1 MARDDIAE
9 FGIYLA
15 EERHASQN
23 TIASY
28 LRDVTQFSEYLAD
41 RHGASLRQADA
52 DTVQEYMGWMR
63 GRGKSAASVTRF
75 LASIKSFYTFLSS
88 RGAVK
93 VNPAKGITAGRKK
106 KYAQQIM
113 LLSDEIIREDEAK

>member
-1 MARDDIAE
+1 MARDDIADY
-9 FGIYLA
+9 GAYLA

-23 TIASY
+23 TVSSY

-63 GRGKSAASVTRF
+63 GRGTEISWPPSGEPLRKSRLDITSPGRRLRETR
-75 LASIKSFYTFLSS
+75 
-88 RGAVK
+88 
-93 VNPAKGITAGRKK
+93 AGT
-106 KYAQQIM
+106 
-113 LLSDEIIREDEAK
+113 

>member
-1 MARDDIAE
+1 MARDDIADY
-9 FGIYLA
+9 GAYLA

-23 TIASY
+23 TVSSY

-75 LASIKSFYTFLSS
+75 LASHQILLHLPVLQG
-88 RGAVK
+88 RGEGQPRQGDYRRPGGA
-93 VNPAKGITAGRKK
+93 
-106 KYAQQIM
+106 
-113 LLSDEIIREDEAK
+113 EIP